1 VKGTYKMEITIT
13 IEKLIEYINLG
24 QQQEIALS
32 LIEAFDVEELL
43 WLQDVLNTE
52 LSQVVGLDDVNE

>member
-1 VKGTYKMEITIT
+1 MEITIT

-52 LSQVVGLDDVNE
+52 LSQVVGLDDANE

>member
-1 VKGTYKMEITIT
+1 MEITIT

>member
-1 VKGTYKMEITIT
+1 MEITIT
-13 IEKLIEYINLG
+13 IEKLIEYINVS

-43 WLQDVLNTE
+43 WLQNVLNDE
-52 LSQVVGLDDVNE
+52 LSQVVGLDDANE